1 MKSCFDMEDEDK
13 EAVSSPSVTT
23 TKTEEHSKV
32 ILKNMIA
39 EKNWKFSI
47 GMQIV
52 WMTRLK
58 MGRMFLVLQLIYW
71 WKIGKVC
78 QNNINVLWK
87 KKQ

>member
-13 EAVSSPSVTT
+13 EAVWSPSVTT